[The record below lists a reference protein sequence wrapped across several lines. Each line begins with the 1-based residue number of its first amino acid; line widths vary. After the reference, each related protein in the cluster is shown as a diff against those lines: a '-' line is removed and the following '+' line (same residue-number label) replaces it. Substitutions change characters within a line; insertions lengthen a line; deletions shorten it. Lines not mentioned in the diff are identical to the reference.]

1 MKNPRLILEEV
12 YQNAHV
18 ERNMLSVLSPAK
30 REWIKVVVAGA
41 ESQKA
46 VLTVLVTSLVKKIEI
61 PSQDIRYHKVEL
73 PNGYSGRSFDTEY
86 VTPFI
91 REKFSRLAMKES
103 GWLTRSLEQ
112 VHAFTL
118 DFPGKIRN
126 ASVKNAFLHILN
138 DIEENQASPE
148 EYLLTLFELLID
160 YMESSKV
167 IIEPIL
173 RDRKDSI
180 SIENIIEMLRDHFF
194 HSYEV
199 AGASRLPVLAIY
211 SAYKLLMGYDR
222 YIGKELCPL
231 KSHTTSDTKSS
242 GIGDIE
248 VLDEQGNFFEGVE
261 IKHGIPITPMLVQ
274 DAIDKF
280 TNTAVSRYYLLT
292 TAEPEM
298 KDVDAIRALIYKLRT
313 EHGCEIIV
321 NGIIPSLKYYLRLLN
336 DPVMF
341 LDCYGGN
348 LQADFDIS
356 TDVKRV
362 HLQYWDELLAS
373 VSYRL
378 S

>member
-1 MKNPRLILEEV
+1 MKNPRLILDEV
-12 YQNAHV
+12 YQNVSV
-18 ERNMLSVLSPAK
+18 ERNMLSGLSPIQ
-30 REWIKVVVAGA
+30 REWVEVVVAGA

-46 VLTVLVTSLVKKIEI
+46 VLTVLVTSLVKKIEM
-61 PSQDIRYHKVEL
+61 PSQDIRFHKVEL

-126 ASVKNAFLHILN
+126 TSVKHAFLHILN

-148 EYLLTLFELLID
+148 EYLLALFELLIGHT
-160 YMESSKV
+160 ESSKIV
-167 IIEPIL
+167 IEPIV
-173 RDRKDSI
+173 RDRRDSI

-194 HSYEV
+194 HSYGV
-199 AGASRLPVLAIY
+199 SGASRLPVLAIY
-211 SAYKLLMGYDR
+211 SAYELLMGYDR

-274 DAIDKF
+274 DAFDKF
-280 TNTAVSRYYLLT
+280 TNTAVCRYYLLT
-292 TAEPEM
+292 TADPEM
-298 KDVDAIRALIYKLRT
+298 EDVDAIRALIYKLRS

-356 TDVKRV
+356 TDVKTV

-378 S
+378 

>member
-12 YQNAHV
+12 YQNADV
-18 ERNMLSVLSPAK
+18 ESNMLSVLSPTQ
-30 REWIKVVVAGA
+30 REWVNVVVAGA

-46 VLTVLVTSLVKKIEI
+46 VLTVLVTSLVKKIETS
-61 PSQDIRYHKVEL
+61 SQDIRYHKVEL

-126 ASVKNAFLHILN
+126 TSVKNAFLAILN

-148 EYLLTLFELLID
+148 EYLLVLFERLID
-160 YMESSKV
+160 YTESSKI

-173 RDRKDSI
+173 KDRRDSI
-180 SIENIIEMLRDHFF
+180 SIEKIIEMLQNHFF
-194 HSYEV
+194 HSYGV
-199 AGASRLPVLAIY
+199 SGASRLPVLAIY
-211 SAYKLLMGYDR
+211 SAYELLMGYDR

-248 VLDEQGNFFEGVE
+248 VLDEQEDFFEGVE

-298 KDVDAIRALIYKLRT
+298 EDADAIRALIDKLRS

-341 LDCYGGN
+341 LDCYGDN

-378 S
+378 

>member
-1 MKNPRLILEEV
+1 MKSPRLILEEA
-12 YQNAHV
+12 YQNVHV

-30 REWIKVVVAGA
+30 REWVRVVVAGA

-46 VLTVLVTSLVKKIEI
+46 VLTVLVTSLVKKIEM
-61 PSQDIRYHKVEL
+61 PSQDIRFHKVEL

-126 ASVKNAFLHILN
+126 TSVKNAFLHILN
-138 DIEENQASPE
+138 DIEENQASAE
-148 EYLLTLFELLID
+148 EYLSALFELLID
-160 YMESSKV
+160 HTESSKIV
-167 IIEPIL
+167 IEPIV
-173 RDRKDSI
+173 RDRRDSI

-194 HSYEV
+194 HSYGV
-199 AGASRLPVLAIY
+199 SGASRLPVLAIY
-211 SAYKLLMGYDR
+211 SVYELLMGYDR
-222 YIGKELCPL
+222 YIGKALCPL
-231 KSHTTSDTKSS
+231 KSHTTADTKSS

-248 VLDEQGNFFEGVE
+248 VLDEQENFFEGVE
-261 IKHGIPITPMLVQ
+261 IKHGIPITPILVQ
-274 DAIDKF
+274 DAFDKF
-280 TNTAVSRYYLLT
+280 ANTAVSRYYLLT
-292 TAEPEM
+292 TADPEM
-298 KDVDAIRALIYKLRT
+298 EDVDAIRALIYKLRS

-341 LDCYGGN
+341 LDCYGDN

-356 TDVKRV
+356 TDVKRI

-373 VSYRL
+373 ASYRL
-378 S
+378 

>member
-18 ERNMLSVLSPAK
+18 ERNMLSMLSPTK
-30 REWIKVVVAGA
+30 REWVKVVVAGA

-46 VLTVLVTSLVKKIEI
+46 VLTVLVTSLVKKIEM

-126 ASVKNAFLHILN
+126 TSVKNAFLHILN

-148 EYLLTLFELLID
+148 EYLLALFELLID
-160 YMESSKV
+160 YTENSKI

-173 RDRKDSI
+173 RDSSDSI
-180 SIENIIEMLRDHFF
+180 SIENIIEMLLDHFF
-194 HSYEV
+194 HSYGV
-199 AGASRLPVLAIY
+199 SGASRLPVLAIY
-211 SAYKLLMGYDR
+211 SAHELLMGYDR

-274 DAIDKF
+274 DAFDKF
-280 TNTAVSRYYLLT
+280 ANTEVCRYYLLT

-298 KDVDAIRALIYKLRT
+298 EDVDAIRALIYKLRS

-356 TDVKRV
+356 TDVKRI

-373 VSYRL
+373 VSYL
-378 S
+378 L

>member
-1 MKNPRLILEEV
+1 MENPRLILEEI

-18 ERNMLSVLSPAK
+18 ERNMLSVLSPTK
-30 REWIKVVVAGA
+30 REWVKVVVAGA

-46 VLTVLVTSLVKKIEI
+46 VLTVLVTSLVKKIEM

-148 EYLLTLFELLID
+148 EYLLALFELLID
-160 YMESSKV
+160 YTESSK
-167 IIEPIL
+167 IFIEPIL
-173 RDRKDSI
+173 RDRRDSI
-180 SIENIIEMLRDHFF
+180 WIENIIEMLRDHFF
-194 HSYEV
+194 HSYRV
-199 AGASRLPVLAIY
+199 SGASRLPVLAIY
-211 SAYKLLMGYDR
+211 SAYELLMGYDR

-248 VLDEQGNFFEGVE
+248 VLDEQGNFFEGIE

-274 DAIDKF
+274 DAFDKF
-280 TNTAVSRYYLLT
+280 TNTAVCRYYLLT

-298 KDVDAIRALIYKLRT
+298 EDVDAIRTLIYKLRS

-356 TDVKRV
+356 TDVKRI

-378 S
+378 

>member
-18 ERNMLSVLSPAK
+18 ERNMLSMLSPTK
-30 REWIKVVVAGA
+30 REWVKVVVAGA

-46 VLTVLVTSLVKKIEI
+46 VLTVLVTSLVKKIEM

-126 ASVKNAFLHILN
+126 TSVKNAFLHILN

-148 EYLLTLFELLID
+148 EYLLALFELLID
-160 YMESSKV
+160 YTENSKI

-173 RDRKDSI
+173 RDSSDSI
-180 SIENIIEMLRDHFF
+180 SIENIIEMLLYHFF
-194 HSYEV
+194 HSYGV
-199 AGASRLPVLAIY
+199 SGASRLPVLAIY
-211 SAYKLLMGYDR
+211 SAHELLMGYDR

-274 DAIDKF
+274 DAFDKF
-280 TNTAVSRYYLLT
+280 ANTEVCRYYLLT

-298 KDVDAIRALIYKLRT
+298 EDVDAIRALIYKLRS

-356 TDVKRV
+356 TDVKRI

-373 VSYRL
+373 VSYL
-378 S
+378 L